1 MSQSAGRAYQLTGRG
16 AMHSPGAPSL
26 RHEIERRFW
35 VQIATGIT
43 SESAAALVGVS
54 QAVGTRWFRYRGG
67 MPLFMSSPISGRYLS
82 FAEREEIALLSVQD
96 IGVREIAR
104 RIGRSPSTVSR
115 ELTRNAATR
124 GGRLEY
130 RASVAQWKAERFAKR
145 PKPAKLA
152 TNLRLHDYVQHRLE
166 GKVHDAG
173 SREIAGPQQAPFK
186 GRNKPHRSD
195 RKWVNG
201 WSPEQIANRLQID
214 FPNDESMRISHEAI
228 YQALYIQG
236 RGALKRELVGCLRTG
251 RALRVPRARVQAKAW
266 AHVSEDV
273 MISNRPSEVQDRAVP
288 GHWEGDLIIGLNRSA
303 IGTLVERSSRFTM
316 LVHLPREKGYGLIP
330 RTKNGPALAGYGAVT
345 MANALKRTVANLPA
359 QLWRSLTWD
368 RGKELSDHARFTIE
382 SGVKVF
388 FADPHSPW
396 QRGTNENTN
405 GLLRQY
411 FPKGTDLSRW
421 SDRELQAV
429 ANTLNTRPRKTLGWK
444 TPAEVLDKYL
454 KSVQQFSV
462 ATTG

>member
-1 MSQSAGRAYQLTGRG
+1 MLKLTGRG
-16 AMHSPGAPSL
+16 AMRSPGAPSL
-26 RHEIERRFW
+26 RRETERLFW
-35 VQIATGIT
+35 EQIATGIT
-43 SESAAALVGVS
+43 SEKAAEAVGVS

-67 MPLFMSSPISGRYLS
+67 MPLFMSKHISGRYLS
-82 FAEREEIALLSVQD
+82 FAEREEIGLLQAQSV
-96 IGVREIAR
+96 GVREIAR
-104 RIGRSPSTVSR
+104 RLGRSPSTVSR

-124 GGRLEY
+124 SGRLEY
-130 RASVAQWKAERFAKR
+130 RASVAQWKAELAAKR
-145 PKPAKLA
+145 PKPAKLV
-152 TNLRLHDYVQHRLE
+152 TNLRLRHYVQERLE
-166 GKVHDAG
+166 GKVHGTDG
-173 SREIAGPQQAPFK
+173 LEIAGPRQTPFK
-186 GRNKPHRSD
+186 GRNKPHRGD

-214 FPNDESMRISHEAI
+214 FPGDESMRISHEAI

-236 RGALKRELVGCLRTG
+236 RGALKRDLVSCLRTG
-251 RALRVPRARVQAKAW
+251 RALRVPRARAQAKAW

-273 MISNRPSEVQDRAVP
+273 MISNRPAEVEDRALP

-316 LVHLPREKGYGLIP
+316 LVHLPREEGYGQTP
-330 RTKNGPALAGYGAVT
+330 RVKNGPALAGYGAVT
-345 MANALKRTVANLPA
+345 MGNALKKTVTSLPA

-382 SGVKVF
+382 SGIKVF

-421 SDRELQAV
+421 SAQEIQAV
-429 ANTLNTRPRKTLGWK
+429 ANTLNSRPRKTLGCK
-444 TPAEVLDKYL
+444 TPIEALNEYL
-454 KSVQQFSV
+454 KSVQQTSV